1 MKKTYLTFV
10 LILIS
15 ISLFAQNGNGVNSSV
30 FKSGEWFQF
39 RIHYGPFNAS
49 YATMQLNETNYKGKS
64 VYHVIG
70 KGTTTGLARLFFK
83 GDDNY
88 ESYFDKVDGKPYRF
102 IRQIDEGGYTKDL
115 EILFNHEV
123 NSAIAYDR
131 KRKKDTTLTIPV
143 GVQDMMSAFYYFRN
157 NVEFNKLKYGDD
169 FVIDMILDD
178 DEIFKF
184 KMRYLGKEVL
194 RTKFGKVETLKFR
207 PYVQSGRV
215 FKAKES
221 LTVWISNDENRA
233 PVRIK
238 ASLRVGSIVADLEG
252 FKGLKNSF
260 KIIMN

>member
-1 MKKTYLTFV
+1 
-10 LILIS
+10 
-15 ISLFAQNGNGVNSSV
+15 
-30 FKSGEWFQF
+30 
-39 RIHYGPFNAS
+39 
-49 YATMQLNETNYKGKS
+49 
-64 VYHVIG
+64 
-70 KGTTTGLARLFFK
+70 
-83 GDDNY
+83 
-88 ESYFDKVDGKPYRF
+88 
-102 IRQIDEGGYTKDL
+102 
-115 EILFNHEV
+115 
-123 NSAIAYDR
+123 
-131 KRKKDTTLTIPV
+131 
-143 GVQDMMSAFYYFRN
+143 
-157 NVEFNKLKYGDD
+157 
-169 FVIDMILDD
+169 MILDD

>member
-1 MKKTYLTFV
+1 M
-10 LILIS
+10 
-15 ISLFAQNGNGVNSSV
+15 
-30 FKSGEWFQF
+30 
-39 RIHYGPFNAS
+39 
-49 YATMQLNETNYKGKS
+49 YKRQ
-64 VYHVIG
+64 VIG

-83 GDDNY
+83 VDDNY